1 MELRSNPALHLD
13 QEVLIPARRR
23 AEGVSRRLELV
34 SVALVVLA
42 GVLAR
47 CWQIQWNF
55 DMDEVFSIRL
65 ATAPFAE
72 MVAGAM
78 RDTPHPPLHI
88 FLLYL
93 WSNVFGGSEIAAR
106 ALSVACSAVFLVV
119 SWKLLRRWLDH
130 WPAIGA
136 LALLAFSPLLV
147 LYGQQARPYALIAM
161 LASINLLTFLRFLD
175 APETRRSGVL
185 WAFTSALLL
194 YAQYM
199 GALFIAV
206 CALYGLLFYPRK
218 RLAIFGFGA
227 LAVAAIAAW
236 ALPAMWSA
244 LTGMKDP
251 VPQVNWIE
259 APTLQLFVSFFV
271 SIFGESP
278 LLRGRYLVLGLVV
291 LAAVYVVN
299 VARKRHIEREH
310 LLLIA
315 LGILIPTG
323 VFLLSALGDKPIF
336 VRRQLLGS
344 AMAFVI
350 VVALSCATLPR
361 AWCMAVLGALA
372 AWCVVTMPDA
382 FPQRNKAPWFEVSAY
397 VESKYGARPVLI
409 DEWWVGF
416 PYSYYRK
423 SGPIVDLDKTPEAI
437 PAGDALYI
445 CRPRTCG
452 DGLEQF
458 ALGPRA
464 HRVKVWQWDREKK
477 LELYELTPRK

>member
-13 QEVLIPARRR
+13 QEVLIPRDR
-23 AEGVSRRLELV
+23 AAGVSRRLELV

-42 GVLAR
+42 GVLVR

-65 ATAPFAE
+65 ATAPFAD
-72 MVAGAM
+72 MIAGAM
-78 RDTPHPPLHI
+78 ADTPHPPLHI

-106 ALSVACSAVFLVV
+106 ALSVACSAVFLLV
-119 SWKLLRRWLDH
+119 SWQLLRRWLAH
-130 WPAIGA
+130 WPALGA

-161 LASINLLTFLRFLD
+161 LASINLLAFLRFLD
-175 APETRRSGVL
+175 EPEARRGGFT
-185 WAFTSALLL
+185 WAITSALLL

-206 CALYGLLFYPRK
+206 CALYGLIVSPRK
-218 RLAIFGFGA
+218 RLAIIGFGA
-227 LAVAAIAAW
+227 LAGAAIAAW
-236 ALPAMWSA
+236 ALPAMWEA
-244 LTGMKDP
+244 LSGMKDP

-259 APTLQLFVSFFV
+259 PPTLQLFVSFFV
-271 SIFGESP
+271 SVFGQSQ
-278 LLRGRYLVLGLVV
+278 LLPGRWLILGLVL
-291 LAAVYVVN
+291 LAAVYAVN
-299 VARKRHIEREH
+299 VVRTRHIEREH

-323 VFLLSALGDKPIF
+323 VFLLSALGDKPVF

-350 VVALSCATLPR
+350 VVALSSATLPR
-361 AWCMAVLGALA
+361 AWCMAVLGALV
-372 AWCVVTMPDA
+372 AWSALNLPGA

-397 VESKYGARPVLI
+397 VESRYGSRPVLI

-423 SGPIVDLDKTPEAI
+423 SGPIVDLDKTPRAI

-445 CRPRTCG
+445 CRPRTCK
-452 DGLEQF
+452 DGLETF

-464 HRVKVWQWDREKK
+464 HRVKVWQWDRQKT
-477 LELYELTPRK
+477 LELYELAPRK